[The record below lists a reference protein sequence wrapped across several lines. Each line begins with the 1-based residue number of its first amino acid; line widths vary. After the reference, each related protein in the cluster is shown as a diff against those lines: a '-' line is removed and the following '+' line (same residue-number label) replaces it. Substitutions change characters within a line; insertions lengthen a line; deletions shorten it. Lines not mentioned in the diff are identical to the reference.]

1 MMHSEAVSLHNKTI
15 DRFNQEKLYIQ
26 LTRIFLE
33 EIKSGKWQLN
43 QRIPSEE
50 ELCKKYGVSK
60 ITVRQAVNNLVSDGY
75 LMKLQGK
82 GTFPAGQRLQH
93 PFRGIHH
100 LRRDGGTR
108 PGGVATTHLRG
119 MRSAGSPGSASH
131 PARGPPTL

>member
-82 GTFPAGQRLQH
+82 GTFVASILPVVGLSMKTQLTEEM
-93 PFRGIHH
+93 FGEEVKVEKEVLFKGIKE
-100 LRRDGGTR
+100 
-108 PGGVATTHLRG
+108 P
-119 MRSAGSPGSASH
+119 SPDIVH
-131 PARGPPTL
+131 CR